1 MKESCKG
8 VREEWINL
16 HSLNIKEWW
25 CVHFFTVFEHKWGGV
40 DKILPS
46 IKKERK
52 KENRRSM
59 RRRVVVIEMCICD
72 VYHLCKSND
81 FTGFSWIFLN
91 TFALF
96 EKVMMKR
103 YFLHVITN
111 FAPPSSYILSSERV
125 HGFLLKTHFWN
136 FLKIM

>member
-25 CVHFFTVFEHKWGGV
+25 CVHFFTVFEHKWGGLIKFCQV
-40 DKILPS
+40 S
-46 IKKERK
+46 RKKERK
-52 KENRRSM
+52 RTEDRWGDEWLLSRCVSVMYTICAKVTIS
-59 RRRVVVIEMCICD
+59 RVSRE
-72 VYHLCKSND
+72 
-81 FTGFSWIFLN
+81 FFLN